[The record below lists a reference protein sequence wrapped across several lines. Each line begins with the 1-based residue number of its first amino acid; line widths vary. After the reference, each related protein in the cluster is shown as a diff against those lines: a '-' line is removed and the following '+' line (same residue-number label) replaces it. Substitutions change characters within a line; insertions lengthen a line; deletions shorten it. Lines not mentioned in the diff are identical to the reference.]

1 MSEIPLR
8 CVVCFSV
15 AMALV
20 PAARITSGDSCAS
33 STANART
40 RSTSPSAQRTSNR
53 MLRPSVHPRSCNALR
68 NCERLACERES
79 FPWLMSAPTTRVR
92 SAGCAGRADGHAATL
107 PPMSAMK
114 SRGPHC
120 LPSGRR
126 IVAGEAGRSEAPCG
140 KQATSANGSNPALG
154 ARSWLVRPFPDIVAK
169 VENCRV
175 TNFSRTYQTR
185 SNRQFV

>member
-1 MSEIPLR
+1 MTAAP
-8 CVVCFSV
+8 
-15 AMALV
+15 V
-20 PAARITSGDSCAS
+20 PPQ
-33 STANART
+33 T
-40 RSTSPSAQRTSNR
+40 RAPVL
-53 MLRPSVHPRSCNALR
+53 LRPRPNEPPIGCCGLRGDLQSFACAIARGSLSV
-68 NCERLACERES
+68 ERES

-140 KQATSANGSNPALG
+140 KQATSANRSNAALG
-154 ARSWLVRPFPDIVAK
+154 ARSWLVRPLLPV
-169 VENCRV
+169 
-175 TNFSRTYQTR
+175 SRTLKRTFRIDRFGPLSDICSASKSGYPFQR
-185 SNRQFV
+185 IGSKPR